1 MARMKNEQD
10 GRKQRGTVSAI
21 AALGMLTMLLFA
33 GLAVDVSHLYLAGGE
48 LQNAADASA
57 IAGAASLNGFPSGVT
72 NAVDRA
78 LATQNKF
85 EFGKATATFGRTD
98 VRFAKNLSDFSTGN
112 SVDENTA
119 RGMAD
124 KIRFIQV
131 LIPNKSIGVNFA
143 SLALGTNNVNLS
155 RTSVAG
161 FSAGLQQLC
170 NSIVPL
176 SVVQDPVTKAPLDLV
191 GSCSN
196 NYMFTPGCTY
206 IIRRGSN
213 GNGSGWISAGNF
225 LILAFGGNGG
235 AEARLGVAGN
245 PTGCYKPG
253 DVVGTE
259 PGITAAAVRQ
269 GMNTR
274 FDAYNGTLDP
284 TQAPPDLNIKEPI
297 TYLQYRSEQA
307 AYYQAPSHTAREG
320 RRIII
325 LPIVNAN
332 EYDYGRDTIRIDH
345 FAAFFMRQRVAGGNG
360 GDITAEYITGKVQV
374 ADGSFTTGTSDETQF
389 VLPVIYK

>member
-1 MARMKNEQD
+1 MARNVICTQR
-10 GRKQRGTVSAI
+10 RKQRGTVSAV
-21 AALGMLTMLLFA
+21 AALSMVSLLLFA
-33 GLAVDVSHLYLAGGE
+33 GMAIDVSHLYLAGGE

-57 IAGAASLNGFPSGVT
+57 IAGAASLNGFPSGIT

-78 LATQNKF
+78 LAIQNKY
-85 EFGKATATFGRTD
+85 EFGKNTATFTRSN
-98 VRFAKNLSDFSTGN
+98 VLFAKNLGDFATGN
-112 SVDENTA
+112 AVDEMTA

-124 KIRFIQV
+124 RIRFIQV

-143 SLALGTNNVNLS
+143 SLALGTNQVALS
-155 RTSVAG
+155 RKAIAG

-176 SVVQDPVTKAPLDLV
+176 PVTQAPLDVV
-191 GSCSN
+191 GSCPN
-196 NYMFTPGCTY
+196 NYEFTPGCTY

-213 GNGSGWISAGNF
+213 GHDDGYVSAGNF

-245 PTGCYKPG
+245 PSGCYKPG
-253 DVVGTE
+253 DIVGTE

-274 FDAYNGTLDP
+274 FDVYTGSLSPAD
-284 TQAPPDLNIKEPI
+284 APPDMNVKEGI
-297 TYLQYRSEQA
+297 TYQQYRSELS
-307 AYYQAPSHTAREG
+307 AYYQAASRPGREG

-325 LPIVNAN
+325 LPIVNVN
-332 EYDYGRDTIRIDH
+332 EYDEGRDTVRIH
-345 FAAFFMRQRVAGGNG
+345 KFAAFFMQKKVAGGNG
-360 GDITAEYITGKVQV
+360 GDITAEYITGKIQV

-389 VLPVIYK
+389 TVPVIYK

>member
-1 MARMKNEQD
+1 MARTKNEQ
-10 GRKQRGTVSAI
+10 KKCQERGTVSAV
-21 AALGMLTMLLFA
+21 AALGMMSFLLFA
-33 GLAVDVSHLYLAGGE
+33 GLAIDVSHLYLAGGE

-85 EFGKATATFGRTD
+85 EFGKSTATFARSN
-98 VRFAKNLSDFSTGN
+98 VRFAVNLGDFAAGS
-112 SVDENTA
+112 SMDEAAA
-119 RGMAD
+119 RAVAD
-124 KIRFIQV
+124 KVRFIQV
-131 LIPNKSIGVNFA
+131 LIPNKSISVNFA
-143 SLALGTNNVNLS
+143 SLALGTNQVNLS

-176 SVVQDPVTKAPLDLV
+176 SVIQDPVTQAPLDIV
-191 GSCSN
+191 GSCPN
-196 NYMFTPGCTY
+196 TYEFTPGCTY
-206 IIRRGSN
+206 IVRRGSN
-213 GNGSGWISAGNF
+213 GQDSGYVSAGNF

-235 AEARLGVAGN
+235 AEVRLGVAGN
-245 PTGCYKPG
+245 PSGCYKPG
-253 DVVGTE
+253 DWVSTE

-274 FDAYNGTLDP
+274 FDDYVGQLDY
-284 TQAPPDLNIKEPI
+284 TTAPPDMNVKGGI
-297 TYLQYRSEQA
+297 TYQQYRSEQA
-307 AYYQAPSHTAREG
+307 AYYQAPAHTGREG

-325 LPIVNAN
+325 LPIINKN
-332 EYDYGRDTIRIDH
+332 EYDQGRNMVKIH
-345 FAAFFMRQRVAGGNG
+345 KFAAFFMRSKVSGGNG

-389 VLPVIYK
+389 SLPVIYK